1 MSVESAKAFCVRMM
15 SDEDFRNVIG
25 SAGTADEIAAIV
37 KKEYDFNK
45 EDLLRVISELTGNKV
60 AMEDLKA
67 MVCEV
72 YEEEINTEG
81 KGSTEAVAG
90 WLDSLS

>member
-37 KKEYDFNK
+37 KKEYDFN
-45 EDLLRVISELTGNKV
+45 
-60 AMEDLKA
+60 
-67 MVCEV
+67 
-72 YEEEINTEG
+72 NT
-81 KGSTEAVAG
+81 A
-90 WLDSLS
+90 